1 MLILTYH
8 RNMFLAAGP
17 YFQLRFQGSKSL
29 LNNFQATEQS
39 ISTIANLGSI
49 TVLTKL
55 QANASYPRRIVTSL
69 LINIVAFTLLAFST
83 KAFLYSTSGEYFIF
97 VMVIVFASSLAT
109 GLMQNGCFAFA
120 AGFNQPKYIQAILT
134 GQAIA
139 GVLPP
144 AVQILSVLST
154 DDHNDGA
161 RQESSNSALAYF
173 LVAVAIAL
181 ITFVAFFLLAR
192 SQNIS
197 LSARPRDMI
206 PVEHED
212 EETEPTLR
220 ATRNDIAEKKS
231 VPLLYLARKLI
242 YPWTA
247 VFVNFAV
254 SMLFPVFTQQIV
266 SIDPGRSR
274 LLQKSAFIPLAFLM
288 WNIGDLLGRIVPL
301 SRRLNLA
308 SKPRILLVMAVVRAA
323 WIPLYLLC
331 NIQPADGPASVSK
344 TVRSD
349 MFYLLAVQFPF
360 GLSNGYIG
368 SCTMMG
374 AGDFVEEGEREA
386 AGGFMSLMLVAGL
399 TVGSL
404 ASFLVG
410 NIA

>member
-1 MLILTYH
+1 
-8 RNMFLAAGP
+8 
-17 YFQLRFQGSKSL
+17 
-29 LNNFQATEQS
+29 
-39 ISTIANLGSI
+39 
-49 TVLTKL
+49 
-55 QANASYPRRIVTSL
+55 
-69 LINIVAFTLLAFST
+69 
-83 KAFLYSTSGEYFIF
+83 
-97 VMVIVFASSLAT
+97 
-109 GLMQNGCFAFA
+109 
-120 AGFNQPKYIQAILT
+120 
-134 GQAIA
+134 
-139 GVLPP
+139 
-144 AVQILSVLST
+144 
-154 DDHNDGA
+154 
-161 RQESSNSALAYF
+161 
-173 LVAVAIAL
+173 
-181 ITFVAFFLLAR
+181 
-192 SQNIS
+192 
-197 LSARPRDMI
+197 
-206 PVEHED
+206 
-212 EETEPTLR
+212 LR

-274 LLQKSAFIPLAFLM
+274 LLQKSVFIPLAFLM
-288 WNIGDLLGRIVPL
+288 WNTGDLLGRIIPF

-323 WIPLYLLC
+323 CIPLYLLC

-349 MFYLLAVQFPF
+349 IFYLLAVQFPS

-374 AGDFVEEGEREA
+374 ASDFVEEGEREA